1 VKPQLFTHPQL
12 RNETV
17 MNGHL
22 SNRPSFKSHRRTH
35 EEILTNEKWFG
46 DGEPVMGKQFTAG
59 KAMERRPILLGILRR
74 AARRNRKLGDDRLG
88 ARLELLAEKLE
99 ACRPQHRCGSMA
111 CPECSRAFQ
120 RAKVAGQ
127 TIAIRRMKGTRVGK
141 RVVMVTLIPLPISYR
156 PKQLAD
162 LDVSKMNRRLKDPL
176 TRAGFRRAMLGSID
190 FSWEADRGIYQPHWH
205 IAMFTSDYEK
215 LSRRLKAIFPG
226 QAHGDRPVVVS
237 KTKDLNFLPYK
248 DKGIKIAELLRNNR
262 RGLPYLLLALDRTDP
277 LEPMILTRLRVT
289 AQNGELQFKPIR

>member
-1 VKPQLFTHPQL
+1 
-12 RNETV
+12 

-74 AARRNRKLGDDRLG
+74 AARTHRKLGDDRLG
-88 ARLELLAEKLE
+88 SRLELLNQKLK
-99 ACRPQHRCGSMA
+99 ACRPRHRCGSLA

-127 TIAIRRMKGTRVGK
+127 TIAIKRLKGTKIGKQLVMANVIPLWMTYSPEQLTHLDVRNLNRWLKDALTRGGFK
-141 RVVMVTLIPLPISYR
+141 RV
-156 PKQLAD
+156 
-162 LDVSKMNRRLKDPL
+162 
-176 TRAGFRRAMLGSID
+176 MLGSVD
-190 FSWEADRGIYQPHWH
+190 FSWEADRGLYQPHWH
-205 IAMFTSDYEK
+205 IAMFTSNREA
-215 LSRRLKAIFPG
+215 LQRRLKLIFPSL
-226 QAHGDRPVVVS
+226 ARGDRPAVVS
-237 KTKDLNFLPYK
+237 KSYSLGFLPYK
-248 DKGIKIAELLRNNR
+248 DKAVKIVELLRNNR
-262 RGLPYLLLALDRTDP
+262 RGLPYLLLALDRLDP
-277 LEPMILTRLRVT
+277 LELMVLMRLRVS